1 MTENN
6 ARIPINMTEPVD
18 LNLKMES
25 YTIIGNAD
33 AIYNKGYADGEAK
46 GFEQG
51 YKDGTEDGISKGYDT
66 GFNEGKEAGREIGFV
81 EGKNAGLSEGY
92 EVGYAEGLAQRKY
105 ETWTLTLADGTTVEK
120 EIALL

>member
-25 YTIIGNAD
+25 YTIIGDTD

-46 GFEQG
+46 GFE
-51 YKDGTEDGISKGYDT
+51 
-66 GFNEGKEAGREIGFV
+66 

-92 EVGYAEGLAQRKY
+92 DVGYAEGLAQRTY
-105 ETWTLTLADGTTVEK
+105 ETWTMTLADGSTVTK